1 MWYHFNIGDKKIQ
14 GRVVK
19 MKPTIRDLINCIKL
33 NTIIIMDKDNI
44 KTILDTSNITED
56 ILIKEISGFVLDGFT
71 RVRVW
76 LREDD

>member
-1 MWYHFNIGDKKIQ
+1 
-14 GRVVK
+14 

-33 NTIIIMDKDNI
+33 NTIIIMDKDNSKAI
-44 KTILDTSNITED
+44 IDTSNITED

-76 LREDD
+76 LREDN

>member
-1 MWYHFNIGDKKIQ
+1 
-14 GRVVK
+14 

-33 NTIIIMDKDNI
+33 NTIIIMDKDNS
-44 KTILDTSNITED
+44 KAILDTSNITED

-76 LREDD
+76 LKEDN

>member
-1 MWYHFNIGDKKIQ
+1 
-14 GRVVK
+14 

-33 NTIIIMDKDNI
+33 NTIIIMDKDNS
-44 KTILDTSNITED
+44 KAILDTSNITED

-76 LREDD
+76 LREND

>member
-1 MWYHFNIGDKKIQ
+1 
-14 GRVVK
+14 

-76 LREDD
+76 LREDDEYDNKRNRKRI

>member
-1 MWYHFNIGDKKIQ
+1 
-14 GRVVK
+14 

-33 NTIIIMDKDNI
+33 DTIIIMDKDNS

-76 LREDD
+76 LRDDD

>member
-1 MWYHFNIGDKKIQ
+1 
-14 GRVVK
+14 

-33 NTIIIMDKDNI
+33 NTIIIMDKDNS
-44 KTILDTSNITED
+44 KAILDTSNITED

>member
-1 MWYHFNIGDKKIQ
+1 
-14 GRVVK
+14 

-33 NTIIIMDKDNI
+33 NTIIIMDKDNS
-44 KTILDTSNITED
+44 KAILDTSNITED

-76 LREDD
+76 LREDN

>member
-1 MWYHFNIGDKKIQ
+1 
-14 GRVVK
+14 

-33 NTIIIMDKDNI
+33 NTIIIMDKDNS
-44 KTILDTSNITED
+44 KVILDTSNITED

>member
-1 MWYHFNIGDKKIQ
+1 
-14 GRVVK
+14 

-33 NTIIIMDKDNI
+33 DTIIIMDKDNS

>member
-1 MWYHFNIGDKKIQ
+1 
-14 GRVVK
+14 

-33 NTIIIMDKDNI
+33 DTIIIMDKDNS

-76 LREDD
+76 LKEDD

>member
-1 MWYHFNIGDKKIQ
+1 
-14 GRVVK
+14 

-33 NTIIIMDKDNI
+33 NTIIIMDKDNS
-44 KTILDTSNITED
+44 KAILDTSNITED

-71 RVRVW
+71 KVRVW

>member
-1 MWYHFNIGDKKIQ
+1 
-14 GRVVK
+14 

-33 NTIIIMDKDNI
+33 DTIIIMDKDNS
-44 KTILDTSNITED
+44 KTILDTNNITED

>member
-1 MWYHFNIGDKKIQ
+1 
-14 GRVVK
+14 

-33 NTIIIMDKDNI
+33 NTIIIMDKDDS
-44 KTILDTSNITED
+44 KAILDTSNITED

>member
-1 MWYHFNIGDKKIQ
+1 
-14 GRVVK
+14 

>member
-1 MWYHFNIGDKKIQ
+1 
-14 GRVVK
+14 

-33 NTIIIMDKDNI
+33 NTIIIMDKDNS

>member
-1 MWYHFNIGDKKIQ
+1 
-14 GRVVK
+14 

-33 NTIIIMDKDNI
+33 DTIIIMDKDNS
-44 KTILDTSNITED
+44 KAILDTSNITED

>member
-1 MWYHFNIGDKKIQ
+1 
-14 GRVVK
+14 
-19 MKPTIRDLINCIKL
+19 MKPTIGDLLNCIKL
-33 NTIIIMDKDNI
+33 NTIIIMDKDSS

-76 LREDD
+76 LRED